1 MWAVSAVPKAV
12 GPIFGF
18 AGDSI
23 DAAVC
28 TLGVMAAIHLATI
41 ALLTRFA
48 HAPGAHLHEDH
59 RSPPSYAALLT
70 LHRGMMPVVYTIGY
84 ALSPFLP
91 TMTESVG
98 FAKTWGPVVGGIWL
112 AARVATFF
120 TMDRWHGWL
129 GTRYTAT
136 GGAWLAIAG
145 FALCV
150 ICTLMHPGLAA
161 KAVAIIGLILFG
173 IGIASVYVGALY
185 YAMEVGAAA
194 VDEGGKHEALIGAGY
209 TIGPLCGLAA
219 VGAGPGWL
227 ALYGTT
233 LVNPV
238 MLGLVAVLAGT
249 GMAAQSLRRPT

>member
-1 MWAVSAVPKAV
+1 
-12 GPIFGF
+12 
-18 AGDSI
+18 
-23 DAAVC
+23 
-28 TLGVMAAIHLATI
+28 
-41 ALLTRFA
+41 
-48 HAPGAHLHEDH
+48 
-59 RSPPSYAALLT
+59 
-70 LHRGMMPVVYTIGY
+70 
-84 ALSPFLP
+84 
-91 TMTESVG
+91 
-98 FAKTWGPVVGGIWL
+98 
-112 AARVATFF
+112 
-120 TMDRWHGWL
+120 
-129 GTRYTAT
+129 
-136 GGAWLAIAG
+136 
-145 FALCV
+145 
-150 ICTLMHPGLAA
+150 MHPGLAA